1 MRGDLELR
9 AVDDL
14 LGAAAFPRSMIN
26 QITAHLDHDDRISTS
41 CMRCQIATARRSGRQ
56 GWWARVR
63 RRARAR
69 ARGSAY
75 SWNARKPATLP
86 RSRRARSARDIKAV
100 VGILLGR
107 RSAGAPAPRS
117 TRRSTPGWRR
127 QRGSSKRG
135 RARAA
140 ADVAPS
146 AARRPA
152 AARLDH
158 EGRGGRRWSGR
169 WRRRR
174 ATRARRRCRAVQW
187 TLVCGCGAPAQ
198 VAGIETQQAAAELAE
213 LAEAVLVRE
222 RIVDADVAAARA
234 RLRDRVFSSSDER
247 GRRSSGEE
255 ECWTVNALT

>member
-127 QRGSSKRG
+127 QRGGSKRG

-158 EGRGGRRWSGR
+158 EGRGGGGGRAGRADAAQQGQDGGVAQYSGLSSADAALLRRWLASR
-169 WRRRR
+169 RSRRRR
-174 ATRARRRCRAVQW
+174 SSPSWLRRCWCASASSTRTLRRR
-187 TLVCGCGAPAQ
+187 APGYVIASS
-198 VAGIETQQAAAELAE
+198 
-213 LAEAVLVRE
+213 
-222 RIVDADVAAARA
+222 ARA
-234 RLRDRVFSSSDER
+234 TNVVVAPV
-247 GRRSSGEE
+247 GRRSVGQ
-255 ECWTVNALT
+255 